1 MYNILAINKTTKN
14 TLICENF
21 VEDKVKSLK
30 EWTESGMKSCIY
42 KAVKI
47 HNWQSSKIQKLKR
60 DGHLRKTNNE
70 PFVKH
75 I

>member
-1 MYNILAINKTTKN
+1 MYNILAINKITKN

-21 VEDKVKSLK
+21 AEDKVKALS
-30 EWTESGMKSCIY
+30 EWAEQGMKSCIY
-42 KAVKI
+42 KAVKV

-70 PFVKH
+70 PFIKTN
-75 I
+75 